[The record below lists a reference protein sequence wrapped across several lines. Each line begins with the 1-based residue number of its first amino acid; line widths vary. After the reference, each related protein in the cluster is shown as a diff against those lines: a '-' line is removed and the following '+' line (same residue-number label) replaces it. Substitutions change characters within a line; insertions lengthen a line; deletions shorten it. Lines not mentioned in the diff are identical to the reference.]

1 MKFSISWLKDHLD
14 TDASLDEITDAM
26 VRVGLEV
33 EEVLDPAAT
42 LAPITVG
49 YVREAAPHPDAD
61 KLRVCTVETRD
72 GDRQIVCGAPNARA
86 GIRVAFAPVGTYVPG
101 IDTTLTKAKIRGVE
115 SFGMLCSSR
124 ELELGD
130 EHDGIM
136 ELPEDEGGAEV
147 GTPIADVLGLD
158 DPVIDFEVTPNRPD
172 TNGVDGVARDL
183 AAAGLGTL
191 RTRVPEPV
199 PGSFAQPIPVETED
213 AEACPAFASR
223 LIRGVTNGPSP
234 DWLQARLRAVGL
246 RPINALVDV
255 TNYLSYDRARPLHV
269 YDAAKLS
276 GTVRARLGREGEELA
291 ALDGKTYA
299 VTPDMTVIAD
309 DARVLGLGG
318 VMGGE
323 HSGCT
328 EATTDVL
335 IESALFDPLRTA
347 RTGRATGITSDARY
361 RFERGVDPAGVLPG
375 IELAT
380 RMILD
385 ACGGE
390 ASEVVVAGAL
400 DLARR
405 EVAYRPA
412 ELERLTG
419 LGMDEDGQEAILTA
433 LGFGVER
440 GVSWTVSV
448 PTSRPDIALAADIVE
463 EVARIRGLD
472 ALPAAVLPPLEAV
485 PRAKVAPLVR
495 RGRAAR
501 AALAHAG
508 YLEAVTWAFTDGEA
522 TELFGGTAPGLR
534 LANPISADL
543 DVMRPSA
550 LPNLLMAV
558 RRNAAR
564 GAEAVRLFEVGGAY
578 EGDAPEGQKAVLVGV
593 LWGAGPRDWRGETR
607 APSVFDAKAHALLAL
622 EAAGAPTANL
632 QTIADGPDHYHPGR
646 VGALGL
652 GPKKILARFGE
663 VHPRVLAAM
672 DVPGPVAAF
681 ELYLD
686 AIPEPK
692 GGTRTKPALGA
703 SDLQPVSRDFAFLAD
718 ADRPAEKLLRAVRG
732 ADKQLIADVRL
743 FDVYEGEGLPAGQRS
758 LGVEVVLQPKDRT
771 LTDED
776 IEAVSAKVIAQ
787 AQKAVG
793 ATVR

>member
-1 MKFSISWLKDHLD
+1 MKFSVSWLKDHLE
-14 TDASLDEITDAM
+14 TDATLDEITDAM

-33 EEVLDPAAT
+33 EEVEDPAAK
-42 LAPITVG
+42 LSAITVG
-49 YVREAAPHPDAD
+49 HVKTAARHPDAD
-61 KLRVCTVETRD
+61 KLQVCTVDTTD
-72 GDRQIVCGAPNARA
+72 GEQQIVCGAPNARA
-86 GIRVAFAPVGTYVPG
+86 GINIAFAPVGTYVPG

-115 SFGMLCSSR
+115 SFGMLCSAR
-124 ELELGD
+124 ELELGED
-130 EHDGIM
+130 HDGIM
-136 ELPEDEGGAEV
+136 ELPDAPV
-147 GTPIADVLGLD
+147 GTPISDVLGLD

-191 RTRVPEPV
+191 KDTAPQPV
-199 PGSFAQPIPVETED
+199 PGAFAQPVPVKTDD

-223 LIRGVTNGPSP
+223 LIRGVKNGPSP
-234 DWLQARLRAVGL
+234 EWLQAKLRAVGL

-269 YDAAKLS
+269 YDAAKLT
-276 GTVRARLGREGEELA
+276 GTVRARMGRAGESFE
-291 ALDGKTYA
+291 ALDGKTYE

-328 EATTDVL
+328 EDTTDVL

-361 RFERGVDPAGVLPG
+361 RFERGVDPASVLPG
-375 IELAT
+375 LEMAT
-380 RMILD
+380 KLILD

-390 ASEVVVAGAL
+390 PSEIAVAGTIPTE
-400 DLARR
+400 R
-405 EVAYRPA
+405 ETVAYRPS
-412 ELERLTG
+412 EVERLTG
-419 LGMDEDGQEAILTA
+419 LAADEDEQETILTA

-440 GVSWTVSV
+440 GAPWTVSV
-448 PTSRPDIALAADIVE
+448 PTNRPDVAVGADIVE

-472 ALPAAVLPPLEAV
+472 RLPASTLPPLTAV
-485 PRAKVAPLVR
+485 PTPVVAPLVR

-501 AALAHAG
+501 EALAHAG

-522 TELFGGTAPGLR
+522 AALFGDVDQGLR
-534 LANPISADL
+534 LSNPISSDL

-550 LPNLLMAV
+550 LPNLLLAV
-558 RRNAAR
+558 ARNAAR
-564 GAEAVRLFEVGGAY
+564 GAETVRLFEVGGAY
-578 EGDAPEGQKAVLVGV
+578 ESDDPKGQKAVGVGV
-593 LWGAGPRDWRGETR
+593 LWGAGARDWQAGTDQ
-607 APSVFDAKAHALLAL
+607 PSVFDAKAHALLAL
-622 EAAGAPTANL
+622 EAAGAPVANL
-632 QTIADGPDHYHPGR
+632 MTIADGPDYLHPGR
-646 VGALGL
+646 KGALGL

-663 VHPRVLAAM
+663 VHPKVLAAM

-681 ELYLD
+681 EIYLD

-692 GGTRTKPALGA
+692 GGTRTKAALGA
-703 SDLQPVSRDFAFLAD
+703 SGLQPVSRDFAFVVVGD
-718 ADRPAEKLLRAVRG
+718 TPAEKLIKAVRG
-732 ADKQLIADVRL
+732 ADKQLIDDVRL
-743 FDVYEGEGLPAGQRS
+743 FDVYEGQGIPEGHRS
-758 LGVEVVLQPKDRT
+758 LGLEVVLQPKDRT

-776 IEAVSAKVIAQ
+776 IEAVSQKVITQ